1 MGKNAYAAKLQAQ
14 RDAREYI
21 IKLWMGQLMM
31 DVFSITLADEEVMGK
46 DTFGEKRLK
55 KIGAA
60 MNQRLEEI
68 MPALTG
74 GPEADYIRA
83 KVDQRL
89 QQIFSDALPWSE
101 RYEGWAERGLQ
112 N

>member
-21 IKLWMGQLMM
+21 IKLWTGQLMM
-31 DVFSITLADEEVMGK
+31 DAFGITLSNPDVMGK
-46 DTFGEKRLK
+46 DTFGAKRLA
-55 KIGAA
+55 KI
-60 MNQRLEEI
+60 EI
-68 MPALTG
+68 AINECVNEIILGLTG

-89 QQIFSDALPWSE
+89 KQIKPDALPWPE
-101 RYEGWAERGLQ
+101 RYEGWEERGLQ